1 MLEYEE
7 CDPLAPHL
15 IHSVIIKKKEKRK
28 HDSILFLKTRILWHK
43 TEKSVKYN

>member
-28 HDSILFLKTRILWHK
+28 HNFVFKDQNIMT
-43 TEKSVKYN
+43 